1 MNAHRSEFTL
11 AMTLALESCE
21 SDIARVCTLLDDR
34 GDPGTSRELAHQLL
48 GRALRRIE
56 TVRAALG
63 GEHGVGAEP

>member
-1 MNAHRSEFTL
+1 MSTHATELTL
-11 AMTLALESCE
+11 AMTIALESCE

-34 GDPGTSRELAHQLL
+34 GEPCTSRELAQQLL

-63 GEHGVGAEP
+63 MDHGVGAEP